1 MPTTPLLR
9 RARIAVILSLVSMTL
24 LLLRNSLIPLY
35 QPLNFVWSPSN
46 HSKSD
51 TMFFGIP
58 AYTFSLFAT
67 ATGAGTTNISSVV
80 VCSYLS
86 EASSMICKDSSCS
99 DNTLILFVLLELV
112 LVPLHSLY
120 YICFIPNR

>member
-1 MPTTPLLR
+1 
-9 RARIAVILSLVSMTL
+9 
-24 LLLRNSLIPLY
+24 
-35 QPLNFVWSPSN
+35 
-46 HSKSD
+46 
-51 TMFFGIP
+51 MFFGIP

-80 VCSYLS
+80 VHLYSL
-86 EASSMICKDSSCS
+86 EASSVICKDLSCS
-99 DNTLILFVLLELV
+99 DNASVLFVLLELV